1 MARKRAAGR
10 EPRGRELR
18 SQKAKGESTARREKE
33 EAGESETEPCLG
45 RDVKG
50 DPEAGRVR
58 GAGRPASK
66 VGAGGCSAPTCA
78 EEATLRW
85 LREVPGRCRG
95 LSREK
100 ALHLFCVPRRRMHQD
115 VERRSVLTPRIS
127 SAKSHLRVRDLD
139 PSRLHV
145 DIE

>member
-33 EAGESETEPCLG
+33 EAGESESEPCLG
-45 RDVKG
+45 RGAKG

-58 GAGRPASK
+58 GG
-66 VGAGGCSAPTCA
+66 GGGCSAPTCT

-85 LREVPGRCRG
+85 LREAGGCAAAPVFPIPVP
-95 LSREK
+95 LSSCE
-100 ALHLFCVPRRRMHQD
+100 
-115 VERRSVLTPRIS
+115 E
-127 SAKSHLRVRDLD
+127 
-139 PSRLHV
+139 
-145 DIE
+145 